1 MNRIITIIV
10 ALLLAAAPTIASA
23 QGGKVFRQTKVIF
36 ENEVNEGELRLSV
49 FSIPENGQDH
59 YFAALGNL
67 GIGDDIIQFNIDPVS
82 VLYIPLGSTLSE
94 AQAKLEEIKA
104 LLKQPVDASME
115 VPGCLAVGFPD
126 DEYEAYRTARKLLKK
141 FENNTYK
148 KGYAAYLTDLRNRII
163 DQRERGARMERQA
176 EERRR
181 REEERRAARKIKKG
195 G

>member
-1 MNRIITIIV
+1 MKHLLRTLVI
-10 ALLLAAAPTIASA
+10 LLLAAAPAIAAA
-23 QGGKVFRQTKVIF
+23 QGGKLFRQTKVIF

-104 LLKQPVDASME
+104 LL
-115 VPGCLAVGFPD
+115 
-126 DEYEAYRTARKLLKK
+126 TW
-141 FENNTYK
+141 
-148 KGYAAYLTDLRNRII
+148 
-163 DQRERGARMERQA
+163 
-176 EERRR
+176 
-181 REEERRAARKIKKG
+181 
-195 G
+195 

>member
-10 ALLLAAAPTIASA
+10 ALLLAAAPAIASA
-23 QGGKVFRQTKVIF
+23 QGGKIFRQTKVIF

-126 DEYEAYRTARKLLKK
+126 DEYETVTVTHRRPVLQHMLEFSVSRGNLVRATHIAGSDFNPLVSGVKFYRKLHPK
-141 FENNTYK
+141 E
-148 KGYAAYLTDLRNRII
+148 
-163 DQRERGARMERQA
+163 Q
-176 EERRR
+176 
-181 REEERRAARKIKKG
+181 
-195 G
+195 